1 MFQAISVHA
10 TVGQVLCQDVLGPST
25 AIPTF
30 DQDLSDWT
38 RALLTLLIGFAMWH
52 RQDAPGAGQR
62 LPASPAEP
70 QAAAGAAPQNCVAAN
85 ICKHGA
91 KTPDLTSPP
100 TGLATS
106 SECHAR
112 EAGRARIRVRR
123 GGLAD
128 RCPNSARVE
137 SLQAVG

>member
-100 TGLATS
+100 QDL
-106 SECHAR
+106 
-112 EAGRARIRVRR
+112 
-123 GGLAD
+123 
-128 RCPNSARVE
+128 
-137 SLQAVG
+137 LQAASAMPEKPVALELESDEEDSRIDAQTLPELKVFKP